1 MNLKIV
7 LMVAVLVI
15 ILLAVAF
22 TVRGKNKMVNDA
34 KNEKTVMTA
43 LTSDS
48 TGEYVIDVTQSTVT
62 WSASKTLIA
71 NYTDTGTIGVDG
83 NSFTLENGEIKSG
96 SVTINMD
103 TIVAL
108 NTGRNVGMEGLTKHL
123 KSADFF
129 DVAQFPTA
137 EFVITKVTKSDATN
151 VIVDGNLTIKG
162 ITQPISFPAEL
173 GLENEAVRLRAEF
186 QLDRT
191 LWQIKYGSGK
201 FFQDLGD
208 KIIDDMFTLKLDIVG
223 VKK

>member
-22 TVRGKNKMVNDA
+22 TVRGKNKMVNQA
-34 KNEKTVMTA
+34 KNEKVSLTA
-43 LTSDS
+43 ISNNAS
-48 TGEYVIDVTQSTVT
+48 GEYVIDGAQSTVA

-71 NYTDTGTIGVDG
+71 NYVDHGTIAIDG
-83 NSFTLENGEIKSG
+83 NSFTLANGEITAG
-96 SVTINMD
+96 NLNIDMNTISV
-103 TIVAL
+103 A
-108 NTGRNVGMEGLTKHL
+108 NTGKNAGMEALAKHL

-137 EFVITKVTKSDATN
+137 TFVVTSVSKTDDTHVVVN
-151 VIVDGNLTIKG
+151 GDLTIKG

-173 GLENEAVRLRAEF
+173 GLENEAIRLRAEF